1 MSTEKEFNFIVS
13 RLIEE
18 LEFFMN
24 YNEEIP
30 DEEYPIAYIV
40 HPKILNAVQI
50 FFTNED
56 SKHLKRSIKIKNI
69 NGIDIFKDKKL
80 KDINGNPT
88 FKIIYDQEEL
98 AMYMK

>member
-24 YNEEIP
+24 NNEEIP

-50 FFTNED
+50 FFSNENI
-56 SKHLKRSIKIKNI
+56 KHLKTSIKIKNI

-80 KDINGNPT
+80 KDLNGNPT

-98 AMYMK
+98 AMYTK

>member
-24 YNEEIP
+24 NEEIP
-30 DEEYPIAYIV
+30 DEDYPIAYIV

-56 SKHLKRSIKIKNI
+56 SKHLKRSFCRNLSHSRLPKHEKTQ
-69 NGIDIFKDKKL
+69 FFYL
-80 KDINGNPT
+80 
-88 FKIIYDQEEL
+88 L
-98 AMYMK
+98 L

>member
-24 YNEEIP
+24 NEEIP
-30 DEEYPIAYIV
+30 DEDYPIAYIV

-50 FFTNED
+50 FFTNEEA
-56 SKHLKRSIKIKNI
+56 KHLKRSIKIKNI

-80 KDINGNPT
+80 KDLNGNPT
-88 FKIIYDQEEL
+88 FKIIFDQEEL
-98 AMYMK
+98 AMYIN